1 MLIASNDKVL
11 LVRRSIEPQLGKF
24 DLPGGFMDIDDLSME
39 ECVYRELRE
48 ELGLNKSD
56 ISYPT
61 YIRSLKAPD
70 YVWMDTAIKNVSF
83 FYLVKLIDDDLEI
96 TPDKSENS
104 EVKWVSKEDMQHI
117 DFAWDIDKKI
127 LNTYFKEKEA

>member
-1 MLIASNDKVL
+1 
-11 LVRRSIEPQLGKF
+11 
-24 DLPGGFMDIDDLSME
+24 MDIDDLSME

-56 ISYPT
+56 ISYPK

-70 YVWMDTAIKNVSF
+70 YVWMDTAIKNVNF

-104 EVKWVSKEDMQHI
+104 EVKWISKEDMQHI